1 MIPAPLKP
9 LHPDRLLSLPK
20 LAAFRKLTTA
30 DLVES
35 LRPGQIGSLKVRVDG
50 TIMDGH
56 HRVCILR
63 EREIDVE
70 VLPREEW
77 PHAES

>member
-1 MIPAPLKP
+1 MSPSPLKP
-9 LHPDRLLSLPK
+9 LHPDRLLSHPK
-20 LAAFRKLTTA
+20 LTAFRKLATS
-30 DLVES
+30 DLIES
-35 LRPGQIGSLKVRVDG
+35 LKPGQIGSLKVRADG

-56 HRVCILR
+56 HRLFILR

>member
-1 MIPAPLKP
+1 MSPAPLKP

-20 LAAFRKLTTA
+20 LTAFRKLNTSV
-30 DLVES
+30 LVAS
-35 LRPGQIGSLKVRVDG
+35 LQPGQIGSLKVRADG

-56 HRVCILR
+56 HRLFILR

-70 VLPREEW
+70 ALPREEW

>member
-1 MIPAPLKP
+1 MSPTPLRS
-9 LHPDRLLSLPK
+9 LHSEGSLSVPK
-20 LAAFRKLTTA
+20 LATFRKLATA
-30 DLVES
+30 ELIDS
-35 LRPGQIGSLKVRVDG
+35 LRPGQIGSLKVRADG

-63 EREIDVE
+63 EREVDVE

>member
-1 MIPAPLKP
+1 MSPAPLRP
-9 LHPDRLLSLPK
+9 LHPERLLSLPK
-20 LAAFRKLTTA
+20 LAAFRKLTT
-30 DLVES
+30 LELLES
-35 LRPGQIGSLKVRVDG
+35 LVPGQIGSLKVRVDG

-56 HRVCILR
+56 HRVFVLR

-77 PHAES
+77 PHVES

>member
-1 MIPAPLKP
+1 MSPAVLKP
-9 LHPDRLLSLPK
+9 LHPERLLSLPK
-20 LAAFRKLTTA
+20 LASFRKLSTS

-35 LRPGQIGSLKVRVDG
+35 LRPGQIGSLKVRADG
-50 TIMDGH
+50 SIMDGH
-56 HRVCILR
+56 HRVFILR